1 MTKWMTLRLTP
12 TSQTFMGSTPHPQ
25 IILLLAEGL
34 SLQCHPQLLSIQLQ
48 RKQGKCLRMW
58 YSKQFGWN
66 SVIKNLLLTFQRL
79 VIGASGGPNI
89 ISTVAFV
96 AMQNLFLGKNIKD
109 AIDEP
114 RVHHQLLPMTLRHEK
129 RMNKV
134 SNFNLYQ
141 AFFGHSLKNS
151 GWKS

>member
-1 MTKWMTLRLTP
+1 M
-12 TSQTFMGSTPHPQ
+12 
-25 IILLLAEGL
+25 
-34 SLQCHPQLLSIQLQ
+34 
-48 RKQGKCLRMW
+48 
-58 YSKQFGWN
+58 
-66 SVIKNLLLTFQRL
+66 VIKNLLLTFQRL

-134 SNFNLYQ
+134 SNFDFIAYWP
-141 AFFGHSLKNS
+141 SLAQLLTELTVTQT
-151 GWKS
+151 

>member
-1 MTKWMTLRLTP
+1 
-12 TSQTFMGSTPHPQ
+12 MGSNPHPQ
-25 IILLLAEGL
+25 IILLLAEDL

-48 RKQGKCLRMW
+48 RKQGKCLR
-58 YSKQFGWN
+58 KEFGCN
-66 SVIKNLLLTFQRL
+66 LRIKNLILPFQRL

-134 SNFNLYQ
+134 SNY
-141 AFFGHSLKNS
+141 SLLLVVF
-151 GWKS
+151 